1 MNDDRLEALLNESLN
16 TGEDASEVT
25 KARILKK
32 ERQGHMSK
40 IKKAAL
46 GAAAAVI
53 VFVGAVN
60 SGYTVANAMYKIPVI
75 GDVARAVTFR
85 EYKDRAGYFAA
96 DIKIP
101 EAEGLGK
108 ATDELNEKINEYV
121 SRFIKMYEDD
131 KDAVGAE
138 YNKMTGESA
147 RYSITNDYKVI
158 TDNEK
163 YFSVEITTCLVMAGG
178 TEFRRDFT
186 VDKTKERVI
195 ELSDIYSGIEDW
207 KTLLTEN
214 IKHQME
220 EQMENDDAVIYFI
233 GDMGFSQI
241 TGNENFYITESGDI
255 VITFDEYEV
264 APGSMGVVSFN
275 VGSIN
280 EL

>member
-53 VFVGAVN
+53 VFVGAAN

>member
-1 MNDDRLEALLNESLN
+1 MNDERLEALLNESLN

-25 KARILKK
+25 KARILRK
-32 ERQGHMSK
+32 ERRGFMSK

-53 VFVGAVN
+53 VFVGAAN
-60 SGYTVANAMYKIPVI
+60 SGYTVANAMYSIPVI

-85 EYKDRAGYFAA
+85 EYKDKAGYFAA

-121 SRFIKMYEDD
+121 SGFIKMYEED
-131 KDAVGAE
+131 KEAVGTE
-138 YNKMTGESA
+138 VEEGWGESA
-147 RYSITNDYKVI
+147 RYNITNDYKVI

-178 TEFRRDFT
+178 TEFKRDFT
-186 VDKTKERVI
+186 VDKTKECVI
-195 ELSDIYSGIEDW
+195 GLSDIYSDTENW
-207 KTLLTEN
+207 KALLTEN

-220 EQMENDDAVIYFI
+220 EQMENDDAVMYFM
-233 GDMGFSQI
+233 GDMGFSEI
-241 TGNENFYITESGDI
+241 SGDENFYITESGDI

-264 APGSMGVVSFN
+264 APGSMGVVSFT
-275 VGSIN
+275 VGNIN
-280 EL
+280 KL